1 MTHRTL
7 RNRVEKGMF
16 YAAAALIAASAIVA
30 ALHPAGELPSRLLG
44 GLAACAALF
53 SLYLLD

>member
-7 RNRVEKGMF
+7 RNRVEKNMF
-16 YAAAALIAASAIVA
+16 YAAIALIAASAIVA
-30 ALHPAGELPSRLLG
+30 SLHPAGELPARLLG
-44 GLAACAALF
+44 GLAAGAALV